1 MDGKRTEK
9 EEFVMIGL
17 LYKEFKQNSF
27 LLLMTWCGS
36 FFLVLLFLLF
46 SFLTNNDDSDV
57 SGYAVIIGFVW
68 SSVFF
73 CILGAAESS
82 FMESSDKK
90 KWAYFVKSTPETE
103 KGEVGAKY
111 LFVLM
116 CTLGMLF
123 WIELLNCILADI
135 IDIPY
140 FADPLI
146 YVAMLQI
153 FIKSLQFPMTMRF
166 GGKMGSYVRIAVI
179 LVALVAFGIVA
190 LYYKGFTLDGLYSK
204 LMIFYDDIIGQ
215 TEGKTVTKSHLT
227 VYSTANILACMSLV
241 FYYISYKISCRMYLK
256 GVEANYAR

>member
-1 MDGKRTEK
+1 MDSERTEK

-27 LLLMTWCGS
+27 ILLVTWCES
-36 FFLVLLFLLF
+36 IFLVLLFLLF
-46 SFLTNNDDSDV
+46 SFLTDNDDSDV
-57 SGYAVIIGFVW
+57 SEYAVIIGFFW
-68 SSVFF
+68 SSMFF
-73 CILGAAESS
+73 CFLGAAESS

-123 WIELLNCILADI
+123 WIQLRNGILADV

-146 YVAMLQI
+146 YVAMLQL

-166 GGKMGSYVRIAVI
+166 GGKMGSYVRSAVI
-179 LVALVAFGIVA
+179 LVALVVFGIVA
-190 LYYKGFTLDGLYSK
+190 LYYKGFTLDGLYAK
-204 LMIFYDDIIGQ
+204 LMVFYDDIVGQ
-215 TEGKTVTKSHLT
+215 AEGETVTKSHLM

-241 FYYISYKISCRMYLK
+241 CYYISYRISCRMYLK